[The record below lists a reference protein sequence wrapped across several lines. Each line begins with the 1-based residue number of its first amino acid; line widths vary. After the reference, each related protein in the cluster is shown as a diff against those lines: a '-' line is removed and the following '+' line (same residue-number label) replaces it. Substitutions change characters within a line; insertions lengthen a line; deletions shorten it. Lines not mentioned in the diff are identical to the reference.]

1 MLAHL
6 VPLGSPGALMP
17 FMVLIELVS
26 SFIRPLTLSVRLVA
40 NIVAGH
46 LLLTLLRRG
55 RRRAGL
61 LVLSTIIL
69 ALFLL
74 SCLERAVA
82 TIQAYVF
89 TILSTLYVREV
100 DSIAKNS

>member
-1 MLAHL
+1 
-6 VPLGSPGALMP
+6 MP

-100 DSIAKNS
+100 DSISKNS

>member
-1 MLAHL
+1 
-6 VPLGSPGALMP
+6 MP

-55 RRRAGL
+55 RSRAGP
-61 LVLSTIIL
+61 LVLSTILL